1 MFENIVASIPTPLL
15 VLDESLTVR
24 LANRAFLRLYQLET
38 SQIMGFP
45 ILTVDNRRWDVPAIR
60 NLFEALSNAQ
70 TGFEDA
76 ELEQEFPQTGVRR
89 VLLNGRVIAQSSSAD
104 PLYLIAIEDVTQRR
118 HDEGLAHELSQ
129 HLQRSNVE
137 LEEFAQVAAHDLQ
150 EPLRKIQSFGSR
162 LTAQLGDSMP
172 AGAIDSLDRIT
183 KASVRMQALISDLL
197 AFSRLG
203 AHRLGDGSVD
213 LDSVVRDVIRDL
225 DLRIAEVQAAIV
237 IDGDLPVV
245 KGDRLQMGQLFQNL
259 LTNALKYRRSDV
271 ACQIGIS
278 RIASD
283 QGELCRIAV
292 KDNGIGFEM
301 KYADK
306 IFGIFER
313 LHTRLAYEGTG
324 IGLALCRKIVQ
335 SHGGAIMAESDLS
348 SGSTFIVSLP
358 LAQQVFH

>member
-15 VLDESLTVR
+15 VLDESLNIR
-24 LANRAFLRLYQLET
+24 QANCAFLRMFQLET

-45 ILTVDNRRWDVPAIR
+45 ILTVDNQRWNVPAIR
-60 NLFEALSNAQ
+60 HLFEALSSAQ

-76 ELEQEFPQTGVRR
+76 EVEQEFPQLGLRR
-89 VLLNGRVIAQSSSAD
+89 ILLNGRVIAQSTSED
-104 PLYLIAIEDVTQRR
+104 PLYLIAMEDVTQRR
-118 HDEGLAHELSQ
+118 RDEGLARELSQ

-150 EPLRKIQSFGSR
+150 EPLRKIQAFGSR

-172 AGAIDSLDRIT
+172 PGAIDSLDRIT
-183 KASVRMQALISDLL
+183 KASLRMQVLIGDLL

-203 AHRLGDGSVD
+203 AHRLGDQSVD
-213 LDSVVRDVIRDL
+213 MDNVVRDVIRDL
-225 DLRIAEVQAAIV
+225 DLRIAEAQATVV
-237 IDGDLPVV
+237 IDGDLPTV

-278 RIASD
+278 SIAGD
-283 QGELCRIAV
+283 NAEHCRIAV

-313 LHTRLAYEGTG
+313 LHPRSTYEGTG

-335 SHGGAIMAESDLS
+335 SHGGAITAESDLS

-358 LAQQVFH
+358 LAQQVLH

>member
-1 MFENIVASIPTPLL
+1 
-15 VLDESLTVR
+15 
-24 LANRAFLRLYQLET
+24 
-38 SQIMGFP
+38 
-45 ILTVDNRRWDVPAIR
+45 
-60 NLFEALSNAQ
+60 
-70 TGFEDA
+70 
-76 ELEQEFPQTGVRR
+76 
-89 VLLNGRVIAQSSSAD
+89 
-104 PLYLIAIEDVTQRR
+104 
-118 HDEGLAHELSQ
+118 
-129 HLQRSNVE
+129 
-137 LEEFAQVAAHDLQ
+137 
-150 EPLRKIQSFGSR
+150 
-162 LTAQLGDSMP
+162 
-172 AGAIDSLDRIT
+172 
-183 KASVRMQALISDLL
+183 
-197 AFSRLG
+197 
-203 AHRLGDGSVD
+203 
-213 LDSVVRDVIRDL
+213 
-225 DLRIAEVQAAIV
+225 VQAAIV

-259 LTNALKYRRSDV
+259 LTNALKYRRSNV

-348 SGSTFIVSLP
+348 SGSTFIVTLP